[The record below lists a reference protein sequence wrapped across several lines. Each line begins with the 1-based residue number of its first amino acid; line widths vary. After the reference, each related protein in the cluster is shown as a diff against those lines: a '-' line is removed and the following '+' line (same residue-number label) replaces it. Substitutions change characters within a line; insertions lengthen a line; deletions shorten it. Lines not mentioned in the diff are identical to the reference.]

1 MNMYKHTFLLVIGLL
16 ISSTSWSAIHRV
28 NINPST
34 TAGFQDFQTAVN
46 AAFDGDTIYL
56 EANSQFV
63 SEPFFA
69 TYTATINKP
78 LVVFGPGYLIA
89 DNKPGYN
96 VVDEALCSNI
106 NLGTGAVG
114 IVLRGLSI
122 NDLQVNSDFA
132 QIDHNFISH
141 LELNGALGYNIDRN
155 LISSPNSMDIPLL
168 LNNSNNGNVSNNIIA
183 HESAQA
189 PGQYV
194 VFQNSSSGIDFNHN
208 VIANGFINAEASLFH
223 NCIFIDLTFEDFDF
237 CNFNN
242 DIFVT
247 GVPAA
252 TDFDAEGNTNDQM
265 QILLGSNVQTE
276 IDPGLLF
283 AGNVSLD
290 GQFETFPGSF
300 ADGVADDGTN
310 IGPFNQGGY
319 GLSGQSDFPF
329 VTNLFIA
336 ENTEFSYLLP
346 VTFAAV
352 IDSGTDIIVE
362 GEYFVDSDPGF
373 GGGVQVTV
381 TPGNIVEGFFGANIA
396 TTLTGAHVIGFR
408 VRTQSGLWSGTEET
422 TFVVDPIP
430 TLPSLASISYVISDV
445 AGSADFAT
453 ANILDNQ
460 DGSSDL
466 GFFTI
471 VYDLSGYAPGL
482 YYLSVRA
489 KDEFGVEGT
498 TYVTPMLVLEDQAD
512 LPTLTAFEYFIDV
525 DPGYGEG
532 NPILLSGADDLFE
545 SEVQFEL
552 TGVTPGQHTIFL
564 RAKDSNGAYGVTQ
577 QQDIYVVSDQ
587 FSILDQ
593 NSDCVIDILDLLAFL
608 GDYGCID
615 DGTNNCSADVNGD
628 GATDILDILTF
639 LMFFGSDCQGTFG
652 LVPGQESSTFVE

>member
-1 MNMYKHTFLLVIGLL
+1 MNMYKYTFLLVVGLL

-28 NINPST
+28 NIHPNT
-34 TAGFQDFQTAVN
+34 TALYQDFQSAVD

-56 EANSQFV
+56 EANSQFI
-63 SEPFFA
+63 SETFFA
-69 TYTATINKP
+69 TYSATIDIP

-96 VVDEALCSNI
+96 VVDEALCSTI
-106 NLGTGAVG
+106 NLGPGAAG
-114 IVLRGLSI
+114 TTLRGLSI

-132 QIDHNFISH
+132 QIDHNFISQ
-141 LELNGALGYNIDRN
+141 LELNNVLGYDIEQN
-155 LISSPNSMDIPLL
+155 LISSPNPADIPLL
-168 LNNSNNGNVSNNIIA
+168 LNNSNNGNVSFNIIA
-183 HESAQA
+183 HESPQA

-194 VFQNSSSGIDFNHN
+194 VFQNLSSGTDFNHN
-208 VIANGFINAEASLFH
+208 VMANGFVVAEASLFH
-223 NCIFIDLTFEDFDF
+223 NCIFVDLTFEDFDL

-247 GVPAA
+247 GAPVA
-252 TDFDAEGNTNDQM
+252 TDFDAEGNPNDQM

-276 IDPGLLF
+276 IDPSLLF
-283 AGNVSLD
+283 AGNVTLD
-290 GQFETFPGSF
+290 GQYETYPGSF

-310 IGPFNQGGY
+310 IGPFNFGGY

-346 VTFAAV
+346 VTYSAV
-352 IDSGTDIIVE
+352 IDSGTDIIIE
-362 GEYFVDSDPGF
+362 GEYFVDNDPGF
-373 GGGVQVTV
+373 GGGVPVTL
-381 TPGNIVEGFFGANIA
+381 TPGNTVDGFFGANIA

-430 TLPSLASISYVISDV
+430 PLPSLASISYVISDV

-460 DGSSDL
+460 DGGSDL

-471 VYDLSGYAPGL
+471 TYDLSGYAPGL

-498 TYVTPMLVLEDQAD
+498 TYVTPMLVLEDQEE
-512 LPTLTAFEYFIDV
+512 LPTLSAFEYFVDV

-532 NPILLSGADDLFE
+532 NPILLSGAEDLFD
-545 SEVQFEL
+545 SDVQFEL
-552 TGVTPGQHTIFL
+552 TGVPPGQHTIYL

-577 QQDIYVVSDQ
+577 QQDIYVVTDQ

-593 NSDCVIDILDLLAFL
+593 NNDCVIDILDLLAFL

-615 DGTNNCSADVNGD
+615 DGTNNCSADVNSD

-639 LMFFGSDCQGTFG
+639 LMFYGADCQGTFG
-652 LVPGQESSTFVE
+652 LVPGQESSTFTE